1 MRNEPAGVP
10 PLAGRPAAVFGRPFS
25 SYAAAALALLT
36 LVACADS
43 ETPLARGDRLWAD
56 SAYTAALAEYRLSF
70 ARSGSVAALARV
82 AHGYA
87 VTGQF
92 ERARDAYDQ
101 LVVRAPEYV
110 DQAVFDYLDLAER
123 AQQRSDR
130 YGMAGA
136 IEAALALS
144 PGLPVQHMSTALARY
159 YAGTGAL
166 DRAVDYFDR
175 ALADAPPDSVPALLY
190 ELAEVQQQRGNC
202 RQAVELY
209 DAFRERV
216 PATDDRSLQA
226 RYAIG
231 ACSWQMA
238 KAATSTDPERALLL
252 LETVNDVGAPASV
265 QAEAWFERGE
275 LLRGLAR
282 NSEALEAYRRA
293 LELAR
298 APRGGLAERARQR
311 IDELRFGRDPAG
323 AGFEPG
329 GGGPGTQPRSRTK

>member
-1 MRNEPAGVP
+1 M
-10 PLAGRPAAVFGRPFS
+10 
-25 SYAAAALALLT
+25 
-36 LVACADS
+36 
-43 ETPLARGDRLWAD
+43 
-56 SAYTAALAEYRLSF
+56 
-70 ARSGSVAALARV
+70 AALARV
-82 AHGYA
+82 AHAYA

-92 ERARDAYDQ
+92 EPARDSYDQ
-101 LVVRAPEYV
+101 LLSRAPEYL
-110 DQAVFDYLDLAER
+110 DQAVFDYLDLAQR
-123 AQQRSDR
+123 AEQRADR

-136 IEAALALS
+136 IEAALALR
-144 PGLPVQHMSTALARY
+144 PGLPVEHMSTALARY

-175 ALADAPPDSVPALLY
+175 ALADAPQDSVPGLLY

-209 DAFRERV
+209 DSFRERV
-216 PATDDRSLQA
+216 PTTDERSLQA

-238 KAATSTDPERALLL
+238 KAALATDPDRALYL
-252 LETVNDVGAPASV
+252 LETVNEVGAPASV

-275 LLRGLAR
+275 LLRGQTRDA
-282 NSEALEAYRRA
+282 EALEAYRRA

-298 APRGGLAERARQR
+298 SPRGGLAERARQR
-311 IDELRFGRDPAG
+311 IDELRFRRDPAG

-329 GGGPGTQPRSRTK
+329 SGGPGNHNRSRIE